1 MKLYSLVLFVHVGA
15 VLALSATLSF
25 EALSLFRLRRASSL
39 SEAQQ
44 SMEPLPGLRWIAI
57 SSLVFILV
65 SGIYLAMQM
74 SALGMAWPKVTIAA
88 LFLIGPFGAAS
99 GRRMRAIRN
108 ANATGPA
115 ITSELLSRL
124 RDPFL
129 KISLGIRIGVF
140 VGIVLLMA
148 AKPQL
153 WISIGIVGASVVLGL
168 LASFLPGAGRGAAPV
183 ATANLTKRNL
193 TKQMK

>member
-1 MKLYSLVLFVHVGA
+1 MTLYSFVLFVHVVA

-39 SEAQQ
+39 SEARRWI
-44 SMEPLPGLRWIAI
+44 EPLPGLRWIAI

-74 SALGMAWPKVTIAA
+74 SAFGMAWPKVTIAA

-99 GRRMRAIRN
+99 GRRMRAIRS
-108 ANATGPA
+108 ASAPGA
-115 ITSELLSRL
+115 AVASELLSRL

-129 KISLGIRIGVF
+129 KISLDIRIGVF
-140 VGIVLLMA
+140 LGIVLLMA

-153 WISIGIVGASVVLGL
+153 WVSIGIVAVSVVIGL
-168 LASFLPGAGRGAAPV
+168 IASLLSGTRGGAAAF
-183 ATANLTKRNL
+183 ATADFGNE
-193 TKQMK
+193 